1 MKKFFNEIIMFILIL
16 LLFEPNIAV
25 KYNLFNNVFVCGSVI
40 SFIFITM
47 LIIREKKTINK
58 ITLLMII
65 FRTLLICTTIYNNG
79 DILKVGYQSII
90 IISLMLYA
98 EYYYRNDKILD
109 FINILSNILT
119 LYLFINIILYI
130 LYPNGLYLAR
140 SGIHFLGIR
149 TRFTEYSMLLLLL
162 NIINYQL
169 KIENIKIFI
178 FKMTIVLL
186 NIFIPRIA
194 TAIIGLIIFILVY
207 IFFKKKIKINYK
219 LIFAVSLIITA
230 LIVFFRIQ
238 DIFSY
243 VIVDLLHKDLTLTG
257 RTSIWDKSYT
267 YIFDKFVL
275 FGHGMKIDGNFVFW
289 RVQLW
294 QAHNQLLQILY
305 EGGILGTILFYEIFF
320 MSLAKLNHTNQINE
334 KIKKSIGAMF
344 FSFGIM
350 MITEIYG
357 YYLPTYILIILA
369 YYSNKIIINNEKE
382 ELKCKK
388 LKIE

>member
-90 IISLMLYA
+90 IISLMLYT

>member
-1 MKKFFNEIIMFILIL
+1 MKKFFNKIIMFILIL

-140 SGIHFLGIR
+140 GGIHFLGIR

-320 MSLAKLNHTNQINE
+320 MSLTKLNHTNQINE

-388 LKIE
+388 